1 MTSVDFV
8 QDPFTAMNKNFIIV
22 FSLFVTVS
30 VQAGDPAVEEKVK
43 AIRAQYSEIEG
54 SLKDCKEAKRDLPGE
69 SAEGGELTAYVKDSS
84 VRKLSAKFFGE
95 TGKALQEYYF
105 WDNQLIF
112 VLRVESHYTKP
123 MSGVVKNK
131 TEERFYFANGSLI
144 RWLDAQKKDV
154 TASAEKSARER
165 DLLADAKKY
174 SARIE
179 DGR

>member
-1 MTSVDFV
+1 
-8 QDPFTAMNKNFIIV
+8 MNKSVVIV
-22 FSLFVTVS
+22 YSLFATAS
-30 VQAGDPAVEEKVK
+30 IQAADSAVEEKVK
-43 AIRAQYSEIEG
+43 TIRAQYSEIEG
-54 SLKDCKEAKRDLPGE
+54 SLKNCKQVKRDLPGE
-69 SAEGGELTAYVKDSS
+69 SAEGGELTAYLKDSS
-84 VRKLSAKFFGE
+84 IRKLSAKFFGE
-95 TGKALQEYYF
+95 TGKALEEYYF

-174 SARIE
+174 SARME

>member
-1 MTSVDFV
+1 
-8 QDPFTAMNKNFIIV
+8 
-22 FSLFVTVS
+22 
-30 VQAGDPAVEEKVK
+30 
-43 AIRAQYSEIEG
+43 
-54 SLKDCKEAKRDLPGE
+54 
-69 SAEGGELTAYVKDSS
+69 
-84 VRKLSAKFFGE
+84 LSAKFLGE
-95 TGKALQEYYF
+95 TGKALMEYYF
-105 WDNQLIF
+105 WDDQLIF

-123 MSGVVKNK
+123 MSGVVKTK
-131 TEERFYFANGSLI
+131 TEERFNFADGSLI